1 MARLVVGLGN
11 PGTRYERS
19 RHNVGFLAL
28 DALRIDLGLPPFR
41 AKFSGEF
48 SRGEAL
54 GSAVALLKPLTFMNL
69 AGESVQPAVTFLKI
83 APAEVLVVH
92 DELDLP
98 FADVRIK
105 AGGGHAGHNGL
116 RSLIDRVGSLDFV
129 RIRIGI
135 GRPPPDFRGE
145 IADYVLSSF
154 DPSERVD
161 LDEVIARAVAAGR
174 NLLMHGTQAAM
185 NEVNAKSSSRS
196 GAPK

>member
-1 MARLVVGLGN
+1 
-11 PGTRYERS
+11 
-19 RHNVGFLAL
+19 
-28 DALRIDLGLPPFR
+28 
-41 AKFSGEF
+41 
-48 SRGEAL
+48 
-54 GSAVALLKPLTFMNL
+54 MNL